1 MKRELLDN
9 GNIWQKSD
17 GRWIG
22 LVRYKDEFGVTQRKS
37 FSSKKKKTLQAKMTE
52 YVKNFNEQVANSDES
67 RKPLK
72 ESMKNWLRVYKFPE
86 VERTTY
92 DRYEC
97 TAEHQIYPYIGNKP
111 VGDVTPADIKKLLT
125 KHMNAGYAFTTS
137 KKAYSLLKMFFKQLY
152 QEGAIPNNPM
162 SLIDMTKKD
171 NYLAAQNKESK
182 PQCDMV
188 VVFTDE
194 ELEQIKAE
202 AFKRFAN
209 GKPVYQ
215 QSAAY
220 FLMLNTGL
228 RAGELCGIINSD
240 IDLENRVIHLPKLEV
255 KVGKLKSKTSKRDVP
270 LNDTAVEMIR
280 RLRKEVYLGEDA
292 PLIPD
297 ENGNFT
303 NPRNMRNRF
312 YRILDAIGIP
322 HKGLHTFRHTF
333 ATRLINGV
341 KQPDGSVK
349 SLSVKQVA
357 ELLGHTT
364 SEITELYYVKRDTT
378 RLVGLTDSFNL

>member
-22 LVRYKDEFGVTQRKS
+22 LVRYKDEFGVAQRKS
-37 FSSKKKKTLQAKMTE
+37 FSSKKKKTLQAKMTD

-72 ESMKNWLRVYKFPE
+72 ESMKNWLRVYKYPE

-125 KHMNAGYAFTTS
+125 KHMNSGYAFTTS

-162 SLIDMTKKD
+162 ALIDMTKKD

-202 AFKRFAN
+202 AFKR
-209 GKPVYQ
+209 
-215 QSAAY
+215 
-220 FLMLNTGL
+220 
-228 RAGELCGIINSD
+228 D
-240 IDLENRVIHLPKLEV
+240 IDLENRVIHLQRGVKEVHVRDGLEYVPRLEV

-270 LNDTAVEMIR
+270 LNDTAIEMIN
-280 RLRKEVYLGEDA
+280 RLREEVYLGEDK

-312 YRILDAIGIP
+312 YRILDAIGLP

-364 SEITELYYVKRDTT
+364 SEITEIYYVKRDTT
-378 RLVGLTDSFNL
+378 RLAGLTDSFNL

>member
-1 MKRELLDN
+1 
-9 GNIWQKSD
+9 
-17 GRWIG
+17 
-22 LVRYKDEFGVTQRKS
+22 
-37 FSSKKKKTLQAKMTE
+37 
-52 YVKNFNEQVANSDES
+52 
-67 RKPLK
+67 
-72 ESMKNWLRVYKFPE
+72 MKNWLRVYKYPE

-97 TAEHQIYPYIGNKP
+97 TAEHQIYPYIGKKP

-162 SLIDMTKKD
+162 ALIDMTKKD

-202 AFKRFAN
+202 AFKRFTN

-240 IDLENRVIHLPKLEV
+240 IDLDNRVIHLQRGVKEVHVRDGLDYVGKLEV

-270 LNDTAVEMIR
+270 LNDTAIEMIQK
-280 RLRKEVYLGEDA
+280 LREELYLGEDK

-312 YRILDAIGIP
+312 YRILDAIGLP